1 MDAIIHYQILKKN
14 HVTVSHA
21 CEKLCNLAKIDSKHN
36 PLTLKLVTNV
46 CMLGREPYIENT
58 WYLQETWIGKP
69 KS

>member
-1 MDAIIHYQILKKN
+1 MDANTLKTH

-36 PLTLKLVTNV
+36 PLTLKLDTNV

-58 WYLQETWIGKP
+58 R
-69 KS
+69 